1 MFVGVVEVVDN
12 GVLHLFPQ
20 MRGVAHS
27 LGTDRSR
34 RYQVERVDAQRR
46 RRPASAEPEHLQHDG
61 YATGFAAANDAFQ
74 LAMAC
79 ASIAG
84 K

>member
-1 MFVGVVEVVDN
+1 LSIIAF
-12 GVLHLFPQ
+12 FISSF
-20 MRGVAHS
+20 RCAAVAHS
-27 LGTDRSR
+27 LGTRSITSMTGWKR
-34 RYQVERVDAQRR
+34 LDAQRR

-61 YATGFAAANDAFQ
+61 YATGFGGANDAFK

-84 K
+84 E